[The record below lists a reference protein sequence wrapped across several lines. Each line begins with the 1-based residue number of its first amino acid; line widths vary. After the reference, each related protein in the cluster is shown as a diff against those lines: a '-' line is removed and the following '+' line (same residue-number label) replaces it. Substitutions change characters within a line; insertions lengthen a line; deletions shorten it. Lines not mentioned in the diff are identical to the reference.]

1 MFSSG
6 EIRLNILHRFYNV
19 FEKLIKSVNIYYCIC
34 YDITIYKHQ
43 RYFNNLFNDL
53 YYDWE

>member
-53 YYDWE
+53 YYD